1 MRQITLS
8 IPDEVYEACEQIAKR
23 TGRPVE
29 LCVMEFLTRHS
40 PYTKPEPSEEQIR
53 EAMEMIRPYIG
64 VIDTTSCWIVP
75 LRKEGGQDLLTLR
88 RRKLCTDA
96 KSLYQRSTKN

>member
-40 PYTKPEPSEEQIR
+40 LYAKPEPTEEQIQ
-53 EAMEMIRPYIG
+53 EAMALLRPYLG
-64 VIDTTSCWIVP
+64 SIDTGNPNS
-75 LRKEGGQDLLTLR
+75 GDN
-88 RRKLCTDA
+88 KLVDFNITEVI
-96 KSLYQRSTKN
+96 

>member
-8 IPDEVYEACEQIAKR
+8 IPDEVYEACEQIAKH

-40 PYTKPEPSEEQIR
+40 LYTKPEPTEEQIR

-64 VIDTTSCWIVP
+64 VIDTGNPNSGDNEAIDA
-75 LRKEGGQDLLTLR
+75 DLV
-88 RRKLCTDA
+88 KMI
-96 KSLYQRSTKN
+96 